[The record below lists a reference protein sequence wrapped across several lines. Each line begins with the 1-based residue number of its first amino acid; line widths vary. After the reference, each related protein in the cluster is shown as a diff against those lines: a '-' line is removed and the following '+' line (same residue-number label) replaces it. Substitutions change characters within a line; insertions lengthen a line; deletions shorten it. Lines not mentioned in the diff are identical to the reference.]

1 MRNSKIIL
9 IVSGSILLTYFIV
22 LFLSGSVTMADAYR
36 GYEAMHQFNNEGAW
50 NVLNYPSVTNP
61 ESSSYISWWAPGQWM
76 IPWFLMSFGIQ
87 SFQTVQ
93 FLLIGISLM
102 ISLYGYYRLF
112 KALKFSVIVN
122 ALSILCIV
130 TNYTFYWQ
138 TLMYQG
144 GELFL
149 TALLPYFVLIL
160 IKISSFS
167 ILKRITVFT
176 GIALLGLFLKNTFFI
191 LLICAGIFI
200 LFHQNQES
208 LKNRLRFAWPLALT
222 FLLIAIP
229 FYVFHLSVNETPSS
243 AIDLEGYFNIPNT
256 YLGDLVYS
264 FSSPIGIFTRFSF
277 LSHRINGMLS
287 DHLRFFNVLQLLPF
301 AFMLW
306 FYARSFRLRSEKYHA
321 ILIYFCLPFFAAF
334 TIFYLQDK
342 AVSYE
347 MRHFAAIGF
356 LFFPGI
362 IQWAKESKYS
372 KMAGTIILLLC
383 IMDLGIYSQQ
393 VNNINEKHVFWNSLK
408 VPAEDG
414 EILSAIENWDGQHEN
429 GLILIEDYWQLSI
442 GHWQNDK
449 MVVAIDDDKV
459 RIVSGME
466 LDHPDYLKN
475 INVLARKYD
484 HILLVGRTESKVEST
499 LKNMN
504 WKQSISTQR
513 FQIVSA
519 DLK

>member
-138 TLMYQG
+138 TLMYHG

-167 ILKRITVFT
+167 ILKRITVFA

-229 FYVFHLSVNETPSS
+229 FYVFHLS
-243 AIDLEGYFNIPNT
+243 A
-256 YLGDLVYS
+256 
-264 FSSPIGIFTRFSF
+264 
-277 LSHRINGMLS
+277 
-287 DHLRFFNVLQLLPF
+287 
-301 AFMLW
+301 
-306 FYARSFRLRSEKYHA
+306 
-321 ILIYFCLPFFAAF
+321 
-334 TIFYLQDK
+334 
-342 AVSYE
+342 
-347 MRHFAAIGF
+347 
-356 LFFPGI
+356 
-362 IQWAKESKYS
+362 
-372 KMAGTIILLLC
+372 
-383 IMDLGIYSQQ
+383 
-393 VNNINEKHVFWNSLK
+393 
-408 VPAEDG
+408 
-414 EILSAIENWDGQHEN
+414 
-429 GLILIEDYWQLSI
+429 
-442 GHWQNDK
+442 
-449 MVVAIDDDKV
+449 
-459 RIVSGME
+459 
-466 LDHPDYLKN
+466 
-475 INVLARKYD
+475 
-484 HILLVGRTESKVEST
+484 
-499 LKNMN
+499 
-504 WKQSISTQR
+504 
-513 FQIVSA
+513 
-519 DLK
+519 